1 MAFTAADLTALDR
14 AIASGELT
22 IRTADRS
29 VTYRSM
35 DELLKARD
43 KVAQELAA
51 AASPTWRQ
59 TPRHQLADFT
69 DD

>member
-1 MAFTAADLTALDR
+1 MAFTSSDLDAVDR

-22 IRTADRS
+22 VRSNDRM

-35 DELLKARD
+35 DELTAAR
-43 KVAQELAA
+43 AAISGALAA
-51 AASPTWRQ
+51 ASASTVVY
-59 TPRHQLADFT
+59 PRYQLADFS